1 MKLKLSEVRNFR
13 EENGRRSFEAVVL
26 LRSRS
31 VKTAKNGSEFL
42 TLEFGDNSASI
53 PAMCFEGAPSFALLR
68 DAPVGTAFK
77 IAATAEFFNG
87 RLSPKIDSAR
97 ALAEDEERAAL
108 PSLVPVSKL
117 DPAAMKAEFEEF
129 AAKISD
135 GALRATVLYALGE
148 CGGFFTSVAAV
159 KMHHAHMY
167 GLLEH
172 SLKMARA
179 ASALLPL
186 YPFVDA
192 DLALAGCM
200 LHDIGKT
207 VEYSQGLVADRTRI
221 GILQGHVVLGYR
233 IVRRAGL
240 KNSLAPDILARLEHI
255 ILSHQGEPEWG
266 AAVRAAT
273 PEAVFVSTIDNF
285 DAKMGALEAALD
297 SAEGS
302 EFVEVPAL
310 KVKMLA
316 DAPDYGN
323 GGGGFCNSPA
333 GEPPRETG
341 KAGE

>member
-68 DAPVGTAFK
+68 DAPVGTAFE

-97 ALAEDEERAAL
+97 VLAEDEERAAL

-179 ASALLPL
+179 ASALETRPASTAARSSASSRRKTRPSGSATTSRNRSSKWESGPL
-186 YPFVDA
+186 
-192 DLALAGCM
+192 
-200 LHDIGKT
+200 
-207 VEYSQGLVADRTRI
+207 S
-221 GILQGHVVLGYR
+221 
-233 IVRRAGL
+233 
-240 KNSLAPDILARLEHI
+240 
-255 ILSHQGEPEWG
+255 
-266 AAVRAAT
+266 AV
-273 PEAVFVSTIDNF
+273 
-285 DAKMGALEAALD
+285 
-297 SAEGS
+297 
-302 EFVEVPAL
+302 
-310 KVKMLA
+310 
-316 DAPDYGN
+316 
-323 GGGGFCNSPA
+323 
-333 GEPPRETG
+333 PRVMS
-341 KAGE
+341 K